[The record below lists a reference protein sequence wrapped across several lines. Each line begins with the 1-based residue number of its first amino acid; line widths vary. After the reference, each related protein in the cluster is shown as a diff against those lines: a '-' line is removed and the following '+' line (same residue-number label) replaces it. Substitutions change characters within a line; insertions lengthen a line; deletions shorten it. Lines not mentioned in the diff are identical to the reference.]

1 MSYTNSTIST
11 KMLKVAKE
19 NLGDLIEGTAEIIGV
34 FKALQQVAEDTG
46 LPLDGQIMNDCEQ
59 MFISINRLL
68 YEQDS
73 KIKHMQMMQI
83 AAEKASLSVQ
93 YLRCRQSGKAQEPSL
108 FNQAV

>member
-1 MSYTNSTIST
+1 MLYANETLST
-11 KMLKVAKE
+11 KMPKVGKE
-19 NLGDLIEGTAEIIGV
+19 NLGDLIEGTAEIIGI
-34 FKALQQVAEDTG
+34 FKALPQVAEETC

-73 KIKHMQMMQI
+73 KIKHMQMTQI
-83 AAEKASLSVQ
+83 AAEKASQSVQ

-108 FNQAV
+108 FNQAI